1 MVSPKQKKRVVKAA
15 AEKGLCSLRR
25 ACAYLSLSWSTF
37 SYRPKQASEK
47 AQRLVERIVAL
58 SWKHPRYG
66 YRRIRAL
73 LVKEGWT
80 TSRKFVQAVR
90 RSEGLQVKPPKKRRH
105 RQGVSTGA
113 PTKAK
118 GRNHVWSWDFVHD
131 RTDNGGPLKMMT
143 LIDEYTRK
151 CLDIRVARQLTSTD
165 VLSVLSEAIEEE
177 GAPSYIRSDNGSE
190 FIALQVQQWLSGNN
204 IKAIYIDPGSPWLPS
219 EATPQRVKARITNGY
234 IESFH
239 NRLRDECL
247 NREVLLSVAEAQIV
261 IKQWRYSYNNEH
273 PHSRLGFKSPQEFV
287 RFLSDLGCVR
297 ATPSLRQD
305 LSYTSILKPLTAGN
319 SLT

>member
-1 MVSPKQKKRVVKAA
+1 MVSPKQKKRVVKDA
-15 AEKGLCSLRR
+15 AERGLCSLRR
-25 ACAYLSLSWSTF
+25 ACSYLSLSWSTY
-37 SYRPKQASEK
+37 SYRPKQASKK
-47 AQRLVERIVAL
+47 AQRLAERIVTL
-58 SWKHPRYG
+58 SWEHPRYG

-73 LVKEGWT
+73 LVKEGWA

-105 RQGVSTGA
+105 CQGVSTGP
-113 PTKAK
+113 PTKAT

-151 CLDIRVARQLTSTD
+151 CLSIRVARQLTSTD

-190 FIALQVQQWLSGNN
+190 FIAHQVQQWLSDKK
-204 IKAIYIDPGSPWLPS
+204 IKAIYIDPGSPW
-219 EATPQRVKARITNGY
+219 QNGF

-247 NREVLLSVAEAQIV
+247 NREVLLSVAEAQVV
-261 IKQWRYSYNNEH
+261 IEQWRQTYNHEH

-287 RFLSDLGCVR
+287 RFLSDLGRVR

-305 LSYTSILKPLTAGN
+305 LAYTSILKPLIPGN

>member
-1 MVSPKQKKRVVKAA
+1 MVRPKQKKRVVKAA

-47 AQRLVERIVAL
+47 AQRLVERIVSL

-90 RSEGLQVKPPKKRRH
+90 RSEGLQVKPPKKGRH
-105 RQGVSTGA
+105 RQGVSTGS

-143 LIDEYTRK
+143 LID
-151 CLDIRVARQLTSTD
+151 V
-165 VLSVLSEAIEEE
+165 
-177 GAPSYIRSDNGSE
+177 PRS
-190 FIALQVQQWLSGNN
+190 
-204 IKAIYIDPGSPWLPS
+204 
-219 EATPQRVKARITNGY
+219 
-234 IESFH
+234 
-239 NRLRDECL
+239 
-247 NREVLLSVAEAQIV
+247 
-261 IKQWRYSYNNEH
+261 
-273 PHSRLGFKSPQEFV
+273 
-287 RFLSDLGCVR
+287 
-297 ATPSLRQD
+297 
-305 LSYTSILKPLTAGN
+305 
-319 SLT
+319 

>member
-47 AQRLVERIVAL
+47 AQRLVERIVSL

-90 RSEGLQVKPPKKRRH
+90 RSEGLQVKPPKKGRH
-105 RQGVSTGA
+105 RQGVSTGS

-143 LIDEYTRK
+143 LID
-151 CLDIRVARQLTSTD
+151 
-165 VLSVLSEAIEEE
+165 
-177 GAPSYIRSDNGSE
+177 
-190 FIALQVQQWLSGNN
+190 
-204 IKAIYIDPGSPWLPS
+204 PGSPW
-219 EATPQRVKARITNGY
+219 QNGF

-247 NREVLLSVAEAQIV
+247 NREVLLSVAEAQVV
-261 IKQWRYSYNNEH
+261 IEQWRQTYNHEH
-273 PHSRLGFKSPQEFV
+273 PHSRLGFKSSQEFV
-287 RFLSDLGCVR
+287 RFLSDLGRVR
-297 ATPSLRQD
+297 ATPSLRQN
-305 LSYTSILKPLTAGN
+305 LSYTSILKPLTPGS

>member
-47 AQRLVERIVAL
+47 AQRLVERIVSL

-90 RSEGLQVKPPKKRRH
+90 RSEGLQVKPPKKRRP
-105 RQGVSTGA
+105 RQGISTGS
-113 PTKAK
+113 PTKANS
-118 GRNHVWSWDFVHD
+118 RNHVWSWDFVHD

-151 CLDIRVARQLTSTD
+151 CLDIRVAHQ
-165 VLSVLSEAIEEE
+165 
-177 GAPSYIRSDNGSE
+177 G
-190 FIALQVQQWLSGNN
+190 QQWLSDKK
-204 IKAIYIDPGSPWLPS
+204 IKVIYIDPGSPW
-219 EATPQRVKARITNGY
+219 QNGF

-247 NREVLLSVAEAQIV
+247 NREVLLSVAEAQVV
-261 IKQWRYSYNNEH
+261 IEQWRHTYNNEH

-287 RFLSDLGCVR
+287 RFLSDLGRVELLL
-297 ATPSLRQD
+297 AMTINIDVLSPTPC
-305 LSYTSILKPLTAGN
+305 
-319 SLT
+319 

>member
-1 MVSPKQKKRVVKAA
+1 M
-15 AEKGLCSLRR
+15 RR
-25 ACAYLSLSWSTF
+25 ACSYLSLSWSTF
-37 SYRPKQASEK
+37 SYRPKQASKK
-47 AQRLVERIVAL
+47 AQRLAERIVAL
-58 SWKHPRYG
+58 SWEHPRYG

-90 RSEGLQVKPPKKRRH
+90 RSEGLQVKPPKKRRP
-105 RQGVSTGA
+105 RQGISTGP
-113 PTKAK
+113 PTKAT

-177 GAPSYIRSDNGSE
+177 GTPSYIRSDNGSE
-190 FIALQVQQWLSGNN
+190 FIAHQVQQWLSDKN
-204 IKAIYIDPGSPWLPS
+204 IKAIYIDPGSPW
-219 EATPQRVKARITNGY
+219 QNGF

-247 NREVLLSVAEAQIV
+247 NREVLLSVAEAQVV
-261 IKQWRYSYNNEH
+261 IEQWRHTYNYEH

-287 RFLSDLGCVR
+287 RFLSDLGYALTSPR
-297 ATPSLRQD
+297 SLIYINPKTINTR
-305 LSYTSILKPLTAGN
+305 
-319 SLT
+319 

>member
-1 MVSPKQKKRVVKAA
+1 MSPKQKKRVVKDAA
-15 AEKGLCSLRR
+15 DRGLCSLRR
-25 ACAYLSLSWSTF
+25 ACAYLSLSWSTY
-37 SYRPKQASEK
+37 SYRPKQANKK
-47 AQRLVERIVAL
+47 AQRLAERIVAL
-58 SWKHPRYG
+58 SWEHPRYG

-90 RSEGLQVKPPKKRRH
+90 RLEGLQVKPPKKRRH
-105 RQGVSTGA
+105 RQGISTGP
-113 PTKAK
+113 PTKAT

-151 CLDIRVARQLTSTD
+151 CLSIRVARQLTSTD

-190 FIALQVQQWLSGNN
+190 FIAHQVQQWLSDKK
-204 IKAIYIDPGSPWLPS
+204 IKAIYIDPGSSW
-219 EATPQRVKARITNGY
+219 QNGF

-247 NREVLLSVAEAQIV
+247 NREVLLSVAEAQVV
-261 IKQWRYSYNNEH
+261 IEQWRQTYNHEH

-287 RFLSDLGCVR
+287 RFLSDLGRVR

-305 LSYTSILKPLTAGN
+305 LSYTSILKPLIPGN